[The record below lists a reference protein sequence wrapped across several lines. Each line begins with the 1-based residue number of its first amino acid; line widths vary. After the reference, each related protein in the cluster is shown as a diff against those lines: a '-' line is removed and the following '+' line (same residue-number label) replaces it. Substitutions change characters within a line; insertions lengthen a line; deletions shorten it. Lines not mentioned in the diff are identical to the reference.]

1 MSKYSTDKVVNL
13 NGKEYILF
21 EGLLE
26 CAHAEYDLQSI
37 ETDIIQLPTQENGME
52 AIFQAKVTTKDGK
65 TFIGTGDASPEN
77 VNSKIAKHLI
87 RMAETRAVGRALRF
101 LTGFGTVFEELGD
114 LEETETTAP
123 VTDPSPKAKAPTG
136 NTPSPATKA
145 QLNKIKKDAESI
157 GLSVE
162 EVYKHFNIEG
172 GEPSKEEA
180 SNIIK
185 WLKTDEA
192 KALVAPF

>member
-1 MSKYSTDKVVNL
+1 MSKYSTDKVVTL

-26 CAHAEYDLQSI
+26 CAHAEYDLL
-37 ETDIIQLPTQENGME
+37 EVDTKIIQLPNEENGHNC
-52 AIFQAKVTTKDGK
+52 IFQATVVTKDGRK
-65 TFIGTGDASPEN
+65 FSATGDANPEN
-77 VNSKIAKHLI
+77 VNSKIAKHII

-114 LEETETTAP
+114 LETEASQKAEVVNISETNPAP
-123 VTDPSPKAKAPTG
+123 A
-136 NTPSPATKA
+136 PATKA
-145 QLNKIKKDAESI
+145 QLNKIKKDAETL

-162 EVYKHFNIEG
+162 EVYQKFEIS

-180 SNIIK
+180 SKIIK

-192 KALVAPF
+192 KAAVTPF